1 MFFVPCLTD
10 FNEKLMRQLS
20 QNDYSCVDFH
30 MKNVQN
36 VSITFLT
43 QIFPGNK
50 KWKETK
56 EGTITKTNKELDNS
70 QFARNLFFSAN
81 GMTKT
86 TQTMQ
91 LLQVIKLNTVNT
103 WLFCKKTL
111 QKECQFFLKRENA
124 DGFSIVWC
132 TNNLQEGKNLKLM
145 HKIFNKILASQ
156 IEIDVQLV
164 S

>member
-103 WLFCKKTL
+103 WLFCKKNL
-111 QKECQFFLKRENA
+111 AKRMSVFLKK
-124 DGFSIVWC
+124 
-132 TNNLQEGKNLKLM
+132 GKCRWF
-145 HKIFNKILASQ
+145 FNC
-156 IEIDVQLV
+156 LV
-164 S
+164 H

>member
-1 MFFVPCLTD
+1 M
-10 FNEKLMRQLS
+10 E
-20 QNDYSCVDFH
+20 
-30 MKNVQN
+30 
-36 VSITFLT
+36 
-43 QIFPGNK
+43 
-50 KWKETK
+50 ETK

-103 WLFCKKTL
+103 WLFCKKKTL

-124 DGFSIVWC
+124 DGFSIVIVWC
-132 TNNLQEGKNLKLM
+132 TKNLQEGKNLKLM
-145 HKIFNKILASQ
+145 HKISNKILASQ
-156 IEIDVQLV
+156 IEIDVQLI

>member
-1 MFFVPCLTD
+1 
-10 FNEKLMRQLS
+10 
-20 QNDYSCVDFH
+20 
-30 MKNVQN
+30 
-36 VSITFLT
+36 
-43 QIFPGNK
+43 
-50 KWKETK
+50 
-56 EGTITKTNKELDNS
+56 
-70 QFARNLFFSAN
+70 
-81 GMTKT
+81 MTKT

>member
-70 QFARNLFFSAN
+70 QFARNLFS
-81 GMTKT
+81 
-86 TQTMQ
+86 Q
-91 LLQVIKLNTVNT
+91 LM
-103 WLFCKKTL
+103 
-111 QKECQFFLKRENA
+111 A
-124 DGFSIVWC
+124 
-132 TNNLQEGKNLKLM
+132 
-145 HKIFNKILASQ
+145 
-156 IEIDVQLV
+156 
-164 S
+164 

>member
-50 KWKETK
+50 KCKTK

-70 QFARNLFFSAN
+70 QFARSLFS
-81 GMTKT
+81 
-86 TQTMQ
+86 Q
-91 LLQVIKLNTVNT
+91 LM
-103 WLFCKKTL
+103 
-111 QKECQFFLKRENA
+111 A
-124 DGFSIVWC
+124 
-132 TNNLQEGKNLKLM
+132 
-145 HKIFNKILASQ
+145 
-156 IEIDVQLV
+156 
-164 S
+164 